1 MTATTAAQGLL
12 RGVYGFVKAE
22 GISGIYRG
30 LFATVCKSASN
41 QALRF
46 VIFGE
51 YKRLVWGSR
60 PAHEMPPYVALGGGM
75 VAGALGS
82 VITMP
87 FDVLKTKMQGLNANR
102 RRLHRT
108 LHHTLHRTLH
118 RTRHRTL
125 HRTLHS
131 TRTAHAWRM
140 HGACMA
146 HAWCVPFGLRV
157 TTPHPTPTR
166 YTSTLHCL
174 KTIVREE
181 GVLVLY
187 SGLGARLG
195 RAAPRR
201 VEHRRKGR
209 PCSPWRGFPHRARRA
224 HARLLG
230 LQLGPESQGA
240 LALPRVFAFR
250 SRVVPLSCDCCE
262 QVPGQGI
269 IFASYEVFS
278 RFVTSSLSCLPFSGP
293 PKKGEGR

>member
-108 LHHTLHRTLH
+108 LH
-118 RTRHRTL
+118 
-125 HRTLHS
+125 RTLHS
-131 TRTAHAWRM
+131 TRTAHAQHM

-157 TTPHPTPTR
+157 TTSHPTPP
-166 YTSTLHCL
+166 H
-174 KTIVREE
+174 
-181 GVLVLY
+181 
-187 SGLGARLG
+187 
-195 RAAPRR
+195 PR
-201 VEHRRKGR
+201 
-209 PCSPWRGFPHRARRA
+209 PDTRARCTA
-224 HARLLG
+224 
-230 LQLGPESQGA
+230 
-240 LALPRVFAFR
+240 
-250 SRVVPLSCDCCE
+250 
-262 QVPGQGI
+262 
-269 IFASYEVFS
+269 
-278 RFVTSSLSCLPFSGP
+278 
-293 PKKGEGR
+293 

>member
-1 MTATTAAQGLL
+1 MHLKLLVAPIAGMLAGTLEITSLWPMEWAKVQIQLNKGVPGWSLMGDVRRVGTGLYKGLPAMLVGVPLQGAVRFSTLDAVRALVTEPGTQAGPVTNLVAGIMAGTLEAILVVAPVETVKTRLVDADQGLL

-102 RRLHRT
+102 
-108 LHHTLHRTLH
+108 
-118 RTRHRTL
+118 
-125 HRTLHS
+125 
-131 TRTAHAWRM
+131 
-140 HGACMA
+140 
-146 HAWCVPFGLRV
+146 
-157 TTPHPTPTR
+157 

-195 RAAPRR
+195 RA
-201 VEHRRKGR
+201 
-209 PCSPWRGFPHRARRA
+209 
-224 HARLLG
+224 
-230 LQLGPESQGA
+230 
-240 LALPRVFAFR
+240 
-250 SRVVPLSCDCCE
+250 
-262 QVPGQGI
+262 VPGQGI

-293 PKKGEGR
+293 PKKREGR

>member
-1 MTATTAAQGLL
+1 MAQGLL

-102 RRLHRT
+102 R
-108 LHHTLHRTLH
+108 
-118 RTRHRTL
+118 
-125 HRTLHS
+125 TLHS
-131 TRTAHAWRM
+131 TRTAHAQHTHSTRTV
-140 HGACMA
+140 
-146 HAWCVPFGLRV
+146 HAWCVPFGPRV
-157 TTPHPTPTR
+157 TRSHPTSSQPPTR

-201 VEHRRKGR
+201 VEARRR
-209 PCSPWRGFPHRARRA
+209 PCHDPWRGFPGRAPPGDASRAVLAGPTHAFRGSNWGQRARALWRC
-224 HARLLG
+224 
-230 LQLGPESQGA
+230 QGTF
-240 LALPRVFAFR
+240 LFLSGVL
-250 SRVVPLSCDCCE
+250 PLSCDFCE

-293 PKKGEGR
+293 PKKREGR

>member
-108 LHHTLHRTLH
+108 LH
-118 RTRHRTL
+118 
-125 HRTLHS
+125 RTLHS

-140 HGACMA
+140 HGTRMVCA
-146 HAWCVPFGLRV
+146 LRSSSHY
-157 TTPHPTPTR
+157 TPPHPDQIHEHAALPEDHR
-166 YTSTLHCL
+166 Q
-174 KTIVREE
+174 R
-181 GVLVLY
+181 G
-187 SGLGARLG
+187 GRLG
-195 RAAPRR
+195 L
-201 VEHRRKGR
+201 V
-209 PCSPWRGFPHRARRA
+209 
-224 HARLLG
+224 
-230 LQLGPESQGA
+230 
-240 LALPRVFAFR
+240 
-250 SRVVPLSCDCCE
+250 
-262 QVPGQGI
+262 
-269 IFASYEVFS
+269 
-278 RFVTSSLSCLPFSGP
+278 
-293 PKKGEGR
+293 